1 MDRFRK
7 MLIKSLKVVHFTRF
21 FYTIKPK
28 DVCGNILKLKESLN
42 VLKSDQI
49 MKLKLGDRI
58 RHTTELG
65 TPMIIRSSRVCR
77 PAKIMLKNV

>member
-21 FYTIKPK
+21 FLHIKAK
-28 DVCGNILKLKESLN
+28 RCGNILKSKECLF
-42 VLKSDQI
+42 VPKSDQI

-65 TPMIIRSSRVCR
+65 YPMIY
-77 PAKIMLKNV
+77 LKLNN

>member
-1 MDRFRK
+1 MDMFRK
-7 MLIKSLKVVHFTRF
+7 VYIKSLKDVNFTRF
-21 FYTIKPK
+21 FLHIKAK
-28 DVCGNILKLKESLN
+28 RCGNILKLKESLV

-65 TPMIIRSSRVCR
+65 TPMIHTYT
-77 PAKIMLKNV
+77 